1 MARQVRCALVLGL
14 IFSSVAST
22 RPVFAQPSPAPQLQP
37 AAAPQAT
44 APASAH
50 SSERAELH
58 DPAALLTGKV
68 GGLTAAQVAERA
80 LATSFVAEQRRQEV
94 EVAAANL
101 DRALYDFMPRL
112 SGQVSYFRLSEVEAP
127 SVGILVAAP
136 GAAPGPLAPGQQ
148 LVAAP
153 VQFENLQNATTFTAS
168 LTLPLS
174 DYVLRL
180 LPARDAAEA
189 RLDSSRA
196 TLEATRRKTQYDARA
211 LYYDWVRAELE
222 AAAAAQNLQLGRE
235 NLQHLLALAGAET
248 ASLADVA
255 RVEATVAGSER
266 VLVQAQNLAA
276 LQRERVAIAMHEQA
290 RDFAI
295 GEDLTRSPEGP
306 EHDDIAEV
314 ARSAERFRPELVAAQ
329 RAAEAY
335 DAQATATWSKVL
347 PRLDALGQSTWANPN
362 SRFFPQEN
370 EFNGS
375 WQVGL
380 QLSLPFS
387 DSFGARTEVT
397 AAQAQ
402 AAAARAQRSQLLDA
416 VRTEASEAVLAQR
429 TARAT
434 LASSARRL
442 AAAETSYRA
451 RRERFLVGVATTVE
465 LTEAQTEL
473 FNAQLEA
480 VQAQV
485 AIRVARARVAYVEG
499 R

>member
-1 MARQVRCALVLGL
+1 MSRTVTARRVRCALVLGAL
-14 IFSSVAST
+14 FCSG
-22 RPVFAQPSPAPQLQP
+22 PVFAQPAPVSPEPGAP
-37 AAAPQAT
+37 AT
-44 APASAH
+44 ASAH
-50 SSERAELH
+50 APSPTRPEPHE
-58 DPAALLTGKV
+58 PAALLTGKT

-80 LATSFVAEQRRQEV
+80 LATSFVAEQRRHEAA
-94 EVAAANL
+94 VAAANL

-112 SGQVSYFRLSEVEAP
+112 AGQVSYFRLSEVEAP
-127 SVGILVAAP
+127 SVGTVVAAP

-153 VQFENLQNATTFTAS
+153 IQFENLQNAMTFTAS

-174 DYVLRL
+174 DYVLHL

-196 TLEATRRKTQYDARA
+196 TLEAILRKTDYDARA

-222 AAAAAQNLQLGRE
+222 AAAAAQNLELGRE
-235 NLQHLLALAGAET
+235 NLQHLRALAGAET

-255 RVEATVAGSER
+255 RVEATVASSER

-276 LQRERVAIAMHEQA
+276 LQRERVAIAMHVES
-290 RDFAI
+290 RDFGI
-295 GEDLTRSPEGP
+295 GEDLTRGPEGP
-306 EHDDIAEV
+306 ERGDIAEV

-329 RAAEAY
+329 RAAQAY

-347 PRLDALGQSTWANPN
+347 PRLDALGQATWANPN
-362 SRFFPQEN
+362 PRFFPQEN
-370 EFNGS
+370 ELNGS

-380 QLSLPFS
+380 QLSVPIS
-387 DSFGARTEVT
+387 DSLSARTEVT
-397 AAQAQ
+397 ASRAQ
-402 AAAARAQRSQLLDA
+402 AAAARSQRAQLLDA
-416 VRTEASEAVLAQR
+416 VRTEAAEAVLAQR
-429 TARAT
+429 TARAA

-485 AIRVARARVAYVEG
+485 AIRVARARVAYVAG